1 MVFSWIIRGRVFPCI
16 LENAAI
22 QLFAE
27 RSKTKRTRV
36 EENGCARK
44 MSKLIIADSR
54 MRTETVQWYGV
65 RSHGPILVVFIFH
78 ARTDRIWL
86 VLANWIL
93 GFIVRQSD
101 RRLARNSIVPRVYTR
116 VEKSMFT
123 SCCDRYRGRSSR
135 KKLANNLRSN
145 LPFLR
150 FVSADFSADRSIRRE
165 RDETTDRK
173 MED

>member
-1 MVFSWIIRGRVFPCI
+1 
-16 LENAAI
+16 
-22 QLFAE
+22 
-27 RSKTKRTRV
+27 
-36 EENGCARK
+36 
-44 MSKLIIADSR
+44 MSKLIIAGSR
-54 MRTETVQWYGV
+54 MRTEMVQWYGV

-101 RRLARNSIVPRVYTR
+101 RRLAPNSIVPRVYTR

-123 SCCDRYRGRSSR
+123 SCSDRYHGRSSR

-150 FVSADFSADRSIRRE
+150 SVSADFSADRSIGKERRINGQKDG
-165 RDETTDRK
+165 RLANDYWYFCGKARK
-173 MED
+173 RMP